1 MYMLI
6 LIGIGGFIGAIF
18 RYLISG
24 WIQNN
29 SSIFPLG
36 TISVNFIGSFFLGF
50 VMYLSEYL
58 GMFDEKTRV
67 FLTIGVLGAFT
78 TMSTFGYESFKMFE
92 QGEWMMFSIN
102 ILATVVLTI
111 LAVYLSKQIVIGIV
125 GVKV

>member
-78 TMSTFGYESFKMFE
+78 TMSTFG
-92 QGEWMMFSIN
+92 
-102 ILATVVLTI
+102 
-111 LAVYLSKQIVIGIV
+111 
-125 GVKV
+125 